1 MFWEQDK
8 NVPSQHSLF
17 TVVLETIGNEIRKG
31 NKKYT
36 DWEGRNK
43 TVFAEDMII
52 EKNPPQNSK
61 LLELISNYSK
71 VARYKI
77 SNIQVSIT
85 FLYTSNE
92 QMDFEM

>member
-36 DWEGRNK
+36 DWEGRNT
-43 TVFAEDMII
+43 TVF
-52 EKNPPQNSK
+52 
-61 LLELISNYSK
+61 
-71 VARYKI
+71 V
-77 SNIQVSIT
+77 
-85 FLYTSNE
+85 F
-92 QMDFEM
+92 